1 MYNKVV
7 LIGNLG
13 KDPEVRHLE
22 SGSSVARLTLA
33 TNESYKDKDGNW
45 QNLTEWHN
53 VVAWRS
59 LAENAERTMKKGS
72 MVFVEG
78 KLKTR
83 AYKDPNG
90 VEKYVTEIEA
100 LTLRS
105 LDKRERGPEAPPLP
119 TEDDYKRP
127 ISNTGYQAKNNLSDN
142 NSTSKSD
149 ELPDFLANDDDDLPF

>member
-13 KDPEVRHLE
+13 KDPEIRHLE
-22 SGSSVARLTLA
+22 NGNTVARLTLA

-53 VVAWRS
+53 VVAWRT
-59 LAENAERTMKKGS
+59 LADNAERNMKKGS

-83 AYKDPNG
+83 GYKDQNG
-90 VEKYVTEIEA
+90 VEKFMTEIEA

-105 LDKRERGPEAPPLP
+105 LDKRERGIDGAPMSS
-119 TEDDYKRP
+119 DQDYKKP
-127 ISNTGYQAKNNLSDN
+127 ISNTGYSSSVNQEILQKE
-142 NSTSKSD
+142 
-149 ELPDFLANDDDDLPF
+149 ELPNFLSNEEDDLPF